1 MQYSDGECRSPWW
14 DLPTCSVNAAWPQQQ
29 RSRKTAFLDQYIKPS
44 KESAEMTLHCCTNH
58 SPFAMHGAA
67 LYLSSTLLWPVDTY
81 SLGIVGFEPAK
92 KKLFK
97 SHKEPSKKITR
108 QSVVKL
114 NCTYREQF
122 GKYPLQV
129 FLKSKILC
137 LCCYSFDCSWKF
149 RVQISPKIKNFILP
163 AFSDI
168 IRQKIRVMLQPTLL
182 QGVESVLRLCL
193 DTSLVMAWSTPL
205 LKQTSLG
212 QPLSFIGWKR
222 DEFDSQLSSLRR
234 ETHLKM
240 PFPYKFIKTKGSWLL
255 CLMLNRVFKKRN

>member
-1 MQYSDGECRSPWW
+1 MQYSNGECKNPWW
-14 DLPTCSVNAAWPQQQ
+14 YHPTCSVNAAWSQQQ

-44 KESAEMTLHCCTNH
+44 KESAEMTLHHRTSH
-58 SPFAMHGAA
+58 SPFAA
-67 LYLSSTLLWPVDTY
+67 LCLSSNPVMACGHILTRHCWFWT
-81 SLGIVGFEPAK
+81 SK
-92 KKLFK
+92 KKKIFFK

-122 GKYPLQV
+122 RKYPFQA
-129 FLKSKILC
+129 FLRSKILC

-149 RVQISPKIKNFILP
+149 RVQISPKIKNFTLP

-168 IRQKIRVMLQPTLL
+168 IRQKIRVMLQPTVL

-205 LKQTSLG
+205 PKQTSLG
-212 QPLSFIGWKR
+212 HPLSFIGWKR

-234 ETHLKM
+234 ETPPKM
-240 PFPYKFIKTKGSWLL
+240 PFPYKFIKTKSSWLL